1 MKNQLFLFVFAFL
14 SFNLLAQP
22 IEEPQTAGTDLSEFE
37 QKMIQYGKTILTDT
51 LVENRKKAHS
61 DLGIELMANL
71 SKKGSFSYP
80 FDSVQS
86 ISIQYPSDTSFR
98 IITWQLYVDINEYQY
113 AGFIQTNAEQPKV
126 VKLNDRSV
134 AMDDMILDF
143 EIMTADNWYGA
154 IYYNIMSFESPEG
167 PKHLLFGYDG
177 FQFFNKRKIID
188 VLYFQNGTPIFG
200 APVFAPLDPRRTD
213 LTKNRI
219 LMQYAAGSN
228 ITLNF
233 NKELDII
240 MFDNLI
246 PHNNMGGQPSYVPD
260 GSYRGYRLENGQWTF
275 VDKVFDHI
283 YESAPRPAP
292 VLDKGRKVDI
302 MGRKQ

>member
-1 MKNQLFLFVFAFL
+1 MKNQLFLFVFALFATYL
-14 SFNLLAQP
+14 SAQP
-22 IEEPQTAGTDLSEFE
+22 LEETQKKVADLSEFE
-37 QKMIQYGKTILTDT
+37 QKVIQYGKAILSDT
-51 LVENRKKAHS
+51 LVENRKKAHK
-61 DLGIELMANL
+61 DLGLELMANL
-71 SKKGSFSYP
+71 SKKGSFFYP

-113 AGFIQTNAEQPKV
+113 AGFIQTNEEQPKV
-126 VKLNDRSV
+126 IKLSDRSV
-134 AMDDMILDF
+134 DMDDMILDF

-154 IYYNIMSFESPEG
+154 IYYNIMSFDSPEG

-188 VLYFQNGTPIFG
+188 VLTFENGTPIFG
-200 APVFAPLDPRRTD
+200 AAVFAPLDPRRTD
-213 LTKNRI
+213 LTKNRV

-233 NKELDII
+233 NKELDMI

-246 PHNNMGGQPSYVPD
+246 PHSNMGGQPSYVPD
-260 GSYRGYRLENGQWTF
+260 GSYRGYKLNNGQWEF
-275 VDKVFDHI
+275 VDKVFDHV

-292 VLDKGRKVDI
+292 VLGKGRKVDI